1 VTSIKKGG
9 RVVLPFNIACGFC
22 YNCLRGFT
30 SACLT
35 VNPQAPHAA
44 YGYANMGS
52 FAGGQ
57 AEYLRVPYAD
67 FNALKLPG
75 EPGDQWEDDFVML
88 ADIFPTGYFAVDL
101 AGVQPGS
108 TVAIFGAGPV
118 GLMATLSASL
128 RGAGEIY
135 VVDRVPE
142 RLRLAEQLGGTPID
156 FTRGNPVEQ
165 IKEMRSNNQ
174 AWRGA
179 LRPGEERMNGV
190 DCGCDCVG
198 YQGRDQQDPS
208 HENPMQ
214 VLDDLIEVVNPT
226 GKIGMVGVYM
236 PQDPKGV
243 DDQAKQGE
251 FLIPWGKI
259 FNKGLQIGMGQCPV
273 KRYNEYLRNLIIA
286 GRAKPSQIVTQR
298 LPLDQ
303 AAEAYKNFDQRGD
316 SWTKVVLK
324 PGRTADTVMETVARA
339 GV

>member
-1 VTSIKKGG
+1 
-9 RVVLPFNIACGFC
+9 
-22 YNCLRGFT
+22 
-30 SACLT
+30 
-35 VNPQAPHAA
+35 
-44 YGYANMGS
+44 
-52 FAGGQ
+52 
-57 AEYLRVPYAD
+57 
-67 FNALKLPG
+67 
-75 EPGDQWEDDFVML
+75 
-88 ADIFPTGYFAVDL
+88 VDL